1 MAERPARQERGEK
14 VGGRP
19 PAPPKPEP
27 KPSEPYHFTDPQSRI
42 MQAGSGEPF
51 EPAYPA
57 QAAVGVDRRRIV
69 GERVSS
75 FAQRQTR
82 TGADGVGALRPAEP
96 SSARGGSGKET
107 GTGAAAG
114 GREGE

>member
-27 KPSEPYHFTDPQSRI
+27 KPSEPYDCTDPQSRI
-42 MQAGSGEPF
+42 MKAGSGEPF

-57 QAAVGVDRRRIV
+57 QAAVEVDRRRIV
-69 GERVSS
+69 GERVSPS
-75 FAQRQTR
+75 PNDKQERGP
-82 TGADGVGALRPAEP
+82 TG
-96 SSARGGSGKET
+96 
-107 GTGAAAG
+107 
-114 GREGE
+114 